1 MSNFFKKLICFKR
14 SEQKLSK
21 AKYKEIIDKLCLNY
35 DNLKEFYFE
44 ILEKCSLEKNN
55 DEDGNDDEEISFLKF
70 EEFKSIYP
78 ELRNQ
83 EKYKNDCVLYRI
95 FKGIY
100 YNALNLN
107 KYFLLKLF
115 KHSIKIMMEIKL
127 YLMTFLKRISSRPTG
142 IWDKN

>member
-1 MSNFFKKLICFKR
+1 MSTFLRKLICFKR

-21 AKYKEIIDKLCLNY
+21 AKYKEIIIKLSLNY

-55 DEDGNDDEEISFLKF
+55 DEDGNEDDEITYLKF

-78 ELRNQ
+78 ELRNE
-83 EKYKNDCVLYRI
+83 EKYKNDCVLFRI

-100 YNALNLN
+100 DTLNQIN
-107 KYFLLKLF
+107 TFYSNFL
-115 KHSIKIMMEIKL
+115 SIQ
-127 YLMTFLKRISSRPTG
+127 
-142 IWDKN
+142 